1 MDWLIAKIRD
11 SVQSSPTGGKRLILG
26 AGAAAFLA
34 IVFIATNS
42 NPAAE
47 PLEAEPSHSSSAD
60 SQISQ
65 PEIFVHIVGAV
76 VSPGIYKLSPGDRV
90 MDVVFAAGGF
100 LANSDQAS
108 VNLARAV
115 TDGEQ
120 VLVFEK
126 GNNSNTAAVNGASQ
140 LMSLSRASAA
150 ELESLPGIGP
160 TIAGRIIDWREANG
174 GFKAVKDLLKVSGV
188 GQKLFDGLKGEVSP

>member
-1 MDWLIAKIRD
+1 
-11 SVQSSPTGGKRLILG
+11 
-26 AGAAAFLA
+26 
-34 IVFIATNS
+34 
-42 NPAAE
+42 
-47 PLEAEPSHSSSAD
+47 
-60 SQISQ
+60 
-65 PEIFVHIVGAV
+65 
-76 VSPGIYKLSPGDRV
+76 

-126 GNNSNTAAVNGASQ
+126 GNNPNTAAVNGASQ

-160 TIAGRIIDWREANG
+160 TIASRIIDWREANG

>member
-11 SVQSSPTGGKRLILG
+11 SVKSSPTGGKRLILG
-26 AGAAAFLA
+26 AGAAAFLV

-42 NPAAE
+42 NPEAQTVAA
-47 PLEAEPSHSSSAD
+47 APSQSASID

-90 MDVVFAAGGF
+90 IDVVFAAGGF
-100 LANSDQAS
+100 LENSDQAS

-126 GNNSNTAAVNGASQ
+126 GANANTAGVNGPDQ

-174 GFKAVKDLLKVSGV
+174 GFKSVKDLLKVSGL
-188 GQKLFDGLKGEVSP
+188 GQKLFDGLKAQVSP

>member
-1 MDWLIAKIRD
+1 
-11 SVQSSPTGGKRLILG
+11 
-26 AGAAAFLA
+26 
-34 IVFIATNS
+34 
-42 NPAAE
+42 
-47 PLEAEPSHSSSAD
+47 
-60 SQISQ
+60 
-65 PEIFVHIVGAV
+65 
-76 VSPGIYKLSPGDRV
+76 

-126 GNNSNTAAVNGASQ
+126 GNNPNTTAVNGASQ